1 VPTAPDAAPEGG
13 PEGGPAPTTLVA
25 LSPLPLPR
33 PTPGIRTTPGG
44 VSLAN
49 AFRTRP
55 QRDLARPAP
64 EGRLCGV
71 RGIEGEVVAPI
82 VSRVNGC
89 GIAEPVRVSAVEGVR
104 LSTGALMDCPTA
116 LALQS
121 WVRDAVIPTVGDQGG
136 GAASLTIGSHYACR
150 SRNNQPGARL
160 SEHGRGRAIDISS
173 IVLADGTP
181 VTVLN
186 GWRDARQGPILRALH
201 RAACG
206 TFGTVLGPDSDRFH
220 RDHFH
225 FDTAR
230 YRTGSFCR

>member
-1 VPTAPDAAPEGG
+1 V
-13 PEGGPAPTTLVA
+13 
-25 LSPLPLPR
+25 PR

-89 GIAEPVRVSAVEGVR
+89 GIPEPVRVSAVEGVR

-116 LALQS
+116 LALQT
-121 WVRDAVIPTVGDQGG
+121 WVRDAVIPTIGDQGG

-150 SRNNQPGARL
+150 TRNSQPGARL
-160 SEHGRGRAIDISS
+160 SEHGRGRAIDIAS